1 MLFGGTQWEA
11 FDCLGAGAVIG
22 AMQLAGTSRI
32 YYQPFMVATCDYS
45 FIGDELYA
53 AAADVGGIP
62 EELAVVQAM
71 DISKAISIILTL
83 LAVILTTAG
92 TDLFSQLISW

>member
-1 MLFGGTQWEA
+1 
-11 FDCLGAGAVIG
+11 
-22 AMQLAGTSRI
+22 
-32 YYQPFMVATCDYS
+32 
-45 FIGDELYA
+45 LYA